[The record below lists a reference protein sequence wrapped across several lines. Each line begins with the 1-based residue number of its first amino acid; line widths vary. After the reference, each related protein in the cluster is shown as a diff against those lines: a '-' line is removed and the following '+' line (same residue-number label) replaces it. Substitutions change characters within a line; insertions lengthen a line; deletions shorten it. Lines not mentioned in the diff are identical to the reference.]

1 MKTDNRFK
9 KLLKIYQGVDAV
21 KPLNI
26 EHKVFW
32 PVLIVLL
39 ALLIPIGLNPSVAE
53 NIVGN
58 VLGFITKHF
67 GWIYVIFPLL
77 IIGFFAWLV
86 FGDFGKIKLGDA
98 DDKPEFSNFS
108 WFAMIFTAGIGGEIM
123 YESIIEPINVFND
136 PPFGIESG
144 SLSAAEWAIPYDL
157 FHWGIL
163 AWAIYA
169 LPAIPMGYAL
179 HVKKVPYFRLSA
191 ACRSV
196 LGKHTDGLLGKIVDI
211 TMMFGLI
218 GVVGTSIGL
227 VAPMIARFI
236 GELFNIPVTMGLL
249 VIVIALW
256 TVIFGGSVYLGLEKG
271 IKRLSDFNIILV
283 AVITIFVFLV
293 GPKLFMLDNTIQSI
307 GVMFDSFFKMSL
319 NLGSINN
326 ESFPQDWT
334 VFYWAWWI
342 GYASLIGMFT
352 ARISK
357 GRTIRQIILIQCLVG
372 PVGTWIFFGVF
383 GNYALNLELSNL
395 LPVKQILVDSGQTE
409 AIMAVTNT
417 LPFSI
422 ILIPLLIVAYLV
434 FSATT
439 FDSASLILASVAS
452 KEFDKAGQPPRHQRL
467 FWALILGV
475 VGITVIAIGGLDA
488 VQLSS
493 VIIGVPM
500 ILVFTLM
507 TISFIK
513 SVNEDFSVKKSKPSL
528 IRHVDFSKSDTKK
541 KKA

>member
-1 MKTDNRFK
+1 MNFK
-9 KLLKIYQGVDAV
+9 IIKGEVDMNF
-21 KPLNI
+21 LNM
-26 EHKVFW
+26 EHKIFW
-32 PVLIVLL
+32 PVLIVLS
-39 ALLIPIGLNPSVAE
+39 ALLIPIGLNPTVAE
-53 NIVGN
+53 NTVSSI
-58 VLGFITKHF
+58 LGFITTHF

-77 IIGFFAWLV
+77 ILGFFSWLV
-86 FGDFGKIKLGDA
+86 FGEFGKIKLGNK

-123 YESIIEPINVFND
+123 YESFIEPINFFND
-136 PPFGIESG
+136 PPFGVESG
-144 SLSAAEWAIPYDL
+144 SLSAAEWALPYDL

-179 HVKKVPYFRLSA
+179 HVKKVPHFRLSA
-191 ACRSV
+191 ACRPV
-196 LGKHTDGLLGKIVDI
+196 LGKHSEGILGKIVDI
-211 TMMFGLI
+211 IMMFGLI

-227 VAPMIARFI
+227 VAPMIARFF
-236 GELFNIPVTMGLL
+236 GELFNIPVTMNLL
-249 VIVIALW
+249 VMVIVLW

-271 IKRLSDFNIILV
+271 IKRLSDFNIMLV
-283 AVITIFVFLV
+283 VAITIFVFLV

-307 GVMFDSFFKMSL
+307 GVMFNNFSKMSL
-319 NLGSINN
+319 NLGAINH
-326 ESFPQDWT
+326 ETFPQDWT

-357 GRTIRQIILIQCLVG
+357 GRTIRQVILIQCLVG

-383 GNYALNLELSNL
+383 GNYALNLDLSNL
-395 LPVKQILVDSGQTE
+395 LSVESILESGGETE
-409 AIMAVTNT
+409 TIMAITNT
-417 LPFSI
+417 LPFNI

-452 KEFDKAGQPPRHQRL
+452 KKLDKAGQPPRYQRI
-467 FWALILGV
+467 FWALILGI
-475 VGITVIAIGGLDA
+475 VGITVLAIGGLDA

-500 ILVFTLM
+500 ILVFILM
-507 TISFIK
+507 TVSFIK
-513 SVNEDFSVKKSKPSL
+513 SVREDFS
-528 IRHVDFSKSDTKK
+528 TKK
-541 KKA
+541 TQNSLVRNFNIPASDSEKKEV

>member
-1 MKTDNRFK
+1 MKF
-9 KLLKIYQGVDAV
+9 
-21 KPLNI
+21 LNI
-26 EHKVFW
+26 EHKILW
-32 PVLIVLL
+32 PVLAVLL
-39 ALLIPIGLNPSVAE
+39 ALLIPIGLNPAAAE
-53 NIVGN
+53 DMVGSI
-58 VLGFITKHF
+58 LGFITKHF

-77 IIGFFAWLV
+77 IIAFFAWLV
-86 FGDFGKIKLGDA
+86 FGDFGKIKLGDP

-123 YESIIEPINVFND
+123 YESFIEPLNFYND
-136 PPFGIESG
+136 PPFGVEAG
-144 SLSAAEWAIPYDL
+144 SMGAAEWAIPYDL

-179 HVKKVPYFRLSA
+179 HVKKVSHLRLSS
-191 ACRSV
+191 ACRPI

-211 TMMFGLI
+211 VMMFGLI

-227 VAPMIARFI
+227 VAPMIARFF
-236 GELFNIPVTMGLL
+236 GELFHIPVTMGLL
-249 VIVIALW
+249 VFVIALW
-256 TVIFGGSVYLGLEKG
+256 TIIFGGSVFLGLEKG

-283 AVITIFVFLV
+283 AAITVFVFLV

-307 GVMFDSFFKMSL
+307 GVMFNDFFKMSL

-357 GRTIRQIILIQCLVG
+357 GRTIRQVILIQCLVG

-395 LPVKQILVDSGQTE
+395 LQVESILEQSGQTE
-409 AIMAVTNT
+409 TIMAITNT
-417 LPFSI
+417 LPLSI
-422 ILIPLLIVAYLV
+422 IIIPLLIVAYLV

-452 KEFDKAGQPPRHQRL
+452 KKLDHAGQPPRYQRL
-467 FWALILGV
+467 FWALILGL
-475 VGITVIAIGGLDA
+475 VGIVVIAIGGLDA

-500 ILVFTLM
+500 ILVFALM

-513 SVNEDFSVKKSKPSL
+513 SVREDFSTKKTKTTL
-528 IRHVDFSKSDTKK
+528 IRHFKVSKTDTDKK
-541 KKA
+541 EV

>member
-1 MKTDNRFK
+1 MK
-9 KLLKIYQGVDAV
+9 KINV
-21 KPLNI
+21 
-26 EHKVFW
+26 EHKIFW
-32 PVLIVLL
+32 PVIIVLM
-39 ALLIPIGLNPSVAE
+39 ALLVPIGLNPSEAE
-53 NIVGN
+53 NVVGDI
-58 VLGFITKHF
+58 LGFITKNF
-67 GWIYVIFPLL
+67 GWIYVIFPVL
-77 IIGFFAWLV
+77 IIAFFTWLA
-86 FGDFGKIKLGDA
+86 FGKFGSIKLGDPG
-98 DDKPEFSNFS
+98 DKPEFSNFS

-123 YESIIEPINVFND
+123 YQSIIEPITFLNE
-136 PPFGIESG
+136 PPFGVESG
-144 SLSAAEWAIPYDL
+144 SLSAAEWAIPFDL
-157 FHWGIL
+157 FLWGIL

-179 HVKKVPYFRLSA
+179 HVKKVPNFRLSE
-191 ACRSV
+191 ACRPV
-196 LGKHTDGLLGKIVDI
+196 LGKHTDGLLGKLVDI
-211 TMMFGLI
+211 IMMFGLI

-227 VAPMIARFI
+227 VAPMIARFF
-236 GELFNIPVTMGLL
+236 GELFNIPVTMGLF
-249 VIVIALW
+249 VMVIALW
-256 TVIFGGSVYLGLEKG
+256 TLIFGVSVYKGLEKG

-283 AVITIFVFLV
+283 AAITIFVFLV

-307 GVMFDSFFKMSL
+307 GQMFNNFFDMTL

-357 GRTIRQIILIQCLVG
+357 GRTIRQVILIQCLVG

-383 GNYALNLELSNL
+383 GNYALNLELSN
-395 LPVKQILVDSGQTE
+395 ILSVGSILENSGQTE
-409 AIMAVTNT
+409 AIMAVINT
-417 LPFSI
+417 LPFSM
-422 ILIPLLIVAYLV
+422 ILIPLLIIAYLV

-452 KEFDKAGQPPRHQRL
+452 KKLDKAGHPPRYQRL
-467 FWALILGV
+467 FWALILGI
-475 VGITVIAIGGLDA
+475 VGITVIAIGGLEA

-513 SVNEDFSVKKSKPSL
+513 SVRKDFSVKKSEINLVRRSNITEEDKEG
-528 IRHVDFSKSDTKK
+528 I
-541 KKA
+541 

>member
-1 MKTDNRFK
+1 MKF
-9 KLLKIYQGVDAV
+9 
-21 KPLNI
+21 LNI

-39 ALLIPIGLNPSVAE
+39 ALLIPIGLNPVVAAD
-53 NIVGN
+53 IVGTILN
-58 VLGFITKHF
+58 FITKHF
-67 GWIYVIFPLL
+67 GWLYVTFPLL
-77 IIGFFAWLV
+77 IIVFFAWLV
-86 FGDFGKIKLGDA
+86 FGDFGKIKLGDPK
-98 DDKPEFSNFS
+98 DKPEFSNFS

-123 YESIIEPINVFND
+123 YQSIIEPINFFNA
-136 PPFGIESG
+136 PPFGVDSG
-144 SLSAAEWAIPYDL
+144 SLEAAEWAIPFDL
-157 FHWGIL
+157 FLWGIL

-179 HVKKVPYFRLSA
+179 HVKKVKHFRLSA
-191 ACRSV
+191 ACKPI

-211 TMMFGLI
+211 ITMFGLI

-227 VAPMIARFI
+227 VAPMIARFF
-236 GELFNIPVTMGLL
+236 GELFNIPVTMGLF
-249 VIVIALW
+249 VMVIALW
-256 TVIFGGSVYLGLEKG
+256 TLIFGGSVYLGLEKG

-307 GVMFDSFFKMSL
+307 GEMFNNFFAMTL

-326 ESFPQDWT
+326 ETFPQDWT

-357 GRTIRQIILIQCLVG
+357 GRTIRQIILTQCLVG

-383 GNYALNLELSNL
+383 GNYALNLELSN
-395 LPVKQILVDSGQTE
+395 ILSVSSILESSGQTE

-417 LPFSI
+417 LPLSM

-439 FDSASLILASVAS
+439 FDSASLILASIAS
-452 KEFDKAGQPPRHQRL
+452 KKLDKSGQPPRYQRL
-467 FWALILGV
+467 FWALILGA

-500 ILVFTLM
+500 ILVFALM
-507 TISFIK
+507 TVSFIK
-513 SVNEDFSVKKSKPSL
+513 SVHEDFSAKQPKTTL
-528 IRHVDFSKSDTKK
+528 IRQFKVPESDSKKEE
-541 KKA
+541 A